1 MIEANVPAGQPM
13 QAYELFAASAEE
25 NVPAGQ
31 TLQLDEPGKSEY
43 VPGAQ
48 RRQSNV
54 SELLPLKVA
63 PICVE

>member
-1 MIEANVPAGQPM
+1 M
-13 QAYELFAASAEE
+13 QAYELFAASADE